1 MEGEVKKMRGLF
13 CAVVVALVASG
24 CGKALEPQVSGGGFK
39 LYEAA
44 STRTSQLVAVID
56 TKSHSVD
63 RTLPWGIL
71 AGNHL
76 YSMTS
81 DNTLADINPETGSA
95 TRTLRLAGAFALAN
109 GALNGIPGGLS
120 QNGRWLVL
128 ERPRGAT
135 GVASQMVVVDTSSM
149 KAAAPIDLAG
159 IFDFDAISNDGHRIY
174 MIEYLAGANYRV
186 RLFDVA
192 SAQLDPNVVVDKTD
206 GAADMTGIRVSGI
219 ASPDGQWLYSV
230 YARPNSG
237 AFIHALNLTG
247 PYAFCLDLPGS
258 GYQSSSDEFQWSLAM
273 NTDGTRIYATNGA
286 KGIIAEVHSEPSG
299 PAPTVVRI
307 EHVNTSAASWNPL
320 VRDVEAKELAT
331 GGAVLSKDGKTLVMT
346 GKTGLV
352 WVDTSTLRA
361 RSRHLAG
368 WTVWSVGLSPDGSMV
383 YALNSA
389 ATIAELSMAN
399 PGTPTTFG
407 ATGAT
412 PMALIRV
419 DSPPS
424 P

>member
-1 MEGEVKKMRGLF
+1 MEGEVKNMRGLF
-13 CAVVVALVASG
+13 LAVVVALVATG
-24 CGKALEPQVSGGGFK
+24 CGKALEPQIGSDGFK

-44 STRTSQLVAVID
+44 STKTSQLVAVID
-56 TKSHSVD
+56 TKSHTVD

-95 TRTLRLAGAFALAN
+95 TRTLRLGGSFVLAN
-109 GALNGIPGGLS
+109 GAINGIPGGLS

-135 GVASQMVVVDTSSM
+135 GAASQMVVVDTSSM
-149 KAAAPIDLAG
+149 KAAPPIDLTG
-159 IFDFDAISNDGHRIY
+159 TFDFDAISNDGQRIY
-174 MIEYLAGANYRV
+174 MIEYLSGASYRV
-186 RLFDVA
+186 RMYDVA
-192 SAQLDPNVVVDKTD
+192 NAQLDPNIVVDKTD
-206 GAADMTGIRVSGI
+206 GAVLMTGIRVSGV

-247 PYAFCLDLPGS
+247 TFAFCLDLPGS
-258 GYQSSSDEFQWSLAM
+258 GYQNSSDEFQWSLAM
-273 NTDGTRIYATNGA
+273 NADGTRVYAANGA
-286 KGIIAEVHSEPSG
+286 KGIVAEIHSGGTP
-299 PAPTVVRI
+299 PTVSRI
-307 EHVNTSAASWNPL
+307 EHVNTSTASWNLL

-346 GKTGLV
+346 GKTGLM

-361 RSRHLAG
+361 RTKHLAG
-368 WTVWSVGLSPDGSMV
+368 WTVWSLGLSPDGSMV

-389 ATIAELSMAN
+389 GTIAELSMAN

-407 ATGAT
+407 ASGAT
-412 PMALIRV
+412 PMAVIRV

>member
-1 MEGEVKKMRGLF
+1 
-13 CAVVVALVASG
+13 
-24 CGKALEPQVSGGGFK
+24 
-39 LYEAA
+39 
-44 STRTSQLVAVID
+44 
-56 TKSHSVD
+56 
-63 RTLPWGIL
+63 
-71 AGNHL
+71 
-76 YSMTS
+76 MTS

-95 TRTLRLAGAFALAN
+95 TRTLRLGGSFVLAN
-109 GALNGIPGGLS
+109 GAINGIPGGLS

-135 GVASQMVVVDTSSM
+135 GAASQMVVVDTSSM
-149 KAAAPIDLAG
+149 KAAPPIDLTG
-159 IFDFDAISNDGHRIY
+159 TFDFDAISNDGQRIY
-174 MIEYLAGANYRV
+174 MIEYLSGASYRV
-186 RLFDVA
+186 RMYDVA
-192 SAQLDPNVVVDKTD
+192 SAQLDPNIVVDKTD
-206 GAADMTGIRVSGI
+206 GAVLMTGIRVSGV

-247 PYAFCLDLPGS
+247 TFAFCLDLPGS
-258 GYQSSSDEFQWSLAM
+258 GYQNSSDEFQWSLAM
-273 NTDGTRIYATNGA
+273 NADGTRVYAANGA
-286 KGIIAEVHSEPSG
+286 KGIVAEIHSGGTP
-299 PAPTVVRI
+299 PTVSRI
-307 EHVNTSAASWNPL
+307 EHVNTSTASWNLL

-346 GKTGLV
+346 GKTGLM

-361 RSRHLAG
+361 RTKHLAG
-368 WTVWSVGLSPDGSMV
+368 WTVWSLGLSPDGSMV

-389 ATIAELSMAN
+389 GTIAELSMAN

-407 ATGAT
+407 ASGAT
-412 PMALIRV
+412 PMAVIRV